1 MVQVTPFSRAKSPR
15 SHVVQCFGQQNLLDL
30 LFTLWEVIW
39 MPKVSHLMPFGCPRS
54 VEGPH
59 GAAGLIKIYSGK
71 MPKLVQTQLCL
82 GV

>member
-1 MVQVTPFSRAKSPR
+1 
-15 SHVVQCFGQQNLLDL
+15 
-30 LFTLWEVIW
+30 